1 MERTPSAA
9 EVTQQEEGRD
19 KKHHSQ
25 GECHQASQEPPVTG
39 HVLLYLDVQMLERAQ
54 DSTEVGQ
61 HLLKDAP
68 EAWGRVLALPWL
80 SYGNK
85 MKKVGVGKA

>member
-1 MERTPSAA
+1 MTRSTTLKGN
-9 EVTQQEEGRD
+9 VT
-19 KKHHSQ
+19 KLLKT
-25 GECHQASQEPPVTG
+25 PPVTG

-54 DSTEVGQ
+54 DSTEVWQ

-68 EAWGRVLALPWL
+68 EAWGHVLALPWL